1 MTVTIK
7 VNYQTTFQ
15 KKEAK
20 NKIEEKEERAK
31 CSFLFLKLLSG
42 DRFEEIKSKFTF
54 YIILNENQRA
64 N

>member
-20 NKIEEKEERAK
+20 NYINRRESEMLF
-31 CSFLFLKLLSG
+31 SFLKLLHPS
-42 DRFEEIKSKFTF
+42 S
-54 YIILNENQRA
+54 
-64 N
+64 

>member
-20 NKIEEKEERAK
+20 N
-31 CSFLFLKLLSG
+31 
-42 DRFEEIKSKFTF
+42 
-54 YIILNENQRA
+54 
-64 N
+64 

>member
-20 NKIEEKEERAK
+20 NQYKQKRERNALF
-31 CSFLFLKLLSG
+31 SFLKLLSAHHPKSK
-42 DRFEEIKSKFTF
+42 ESKFTF
-54 YIILNENQRA
+54 YLPFFLALIT
-64 N
+64 

>member
-20 NKIEEKEERAK
+20 KNIEEKEERAK
-31 CSFLFLKLLSG
+31 MLFFSL
-42 DRFEEIKSKFTF
+42 
-54 YIILNENQRA
+54 
-64 N
+64 

>member
-20 NKIEEKEERAK
+20 K
-31 CSFLFLKLLSG
+31 
-42 DRFEEIKSKFTF
+42 
-54 YIILNENQRA
+54 
-64 N
+64 

>member
-20 NKIEEKEERAK
+20 NQYKQKRERNA
-31 CSFLFLKLLSG
+31 LF
-42 DRFEEIKSKFTF
+42 RF
-54 YIILNENQRA
+54 
-64 N
+64 

>member
-20 NKIEEKEERAK
+20 TSINRRESEMLF
-31 CSFLFLKLLSG
+31 SFLKLLSAHHPKSK
-42 DRFEEIKSKFTF
+42 ESKFTF
-54 YIILNENQRA
+54 YLSFFLALIT
-64 N
+64 

>member
-20 NKIEEKEERAK
+20 TSVNIRKSEMLF
-31 CSFLFLKLLSG
+31 SFLKLLSVNRLEG
-42 DRFEEIKSKFTF
+42 GKAKFTF
-54 YIILNENQRA
+54 YLPFFLALIT
-64 N
+64 